1 MIAFTLKDGTT
12 TVSNYTTISSSGLL
26 YIALGQNEGT
36 ILVEAQEDE
45 AKATATITVESLPLT
60 GNPVNVLADNSK
72 NGQRQLGV
80 KVGDLSVTDGTW
92 ELVKTHSTTIAP
104 TTTIDNNGL
113 LKWTTAQTS
122 GQIGAKFTKE
132 DVSITIPIVFSKVK
146 SLFHRQQQ
154 QSNLDTRNNL
164 HLIK

>member
-1 MIAFTLKDGTT
+1 MSTFTLKDGTT
-12 TVSNYTTISSSGLL
+12 TVSKYTTISSSGLL

-36 ILVEAQEDE
+36 ILVEAQEDD

-92 ELVKTHSTTIAP
+92 ELVKTHSTTIAT

-132 DVSITIPIVFSKVK
+132 DVSITIPIVFAKGKIAISPSTATVQ
-146 SLFHRQQQ
+146 SGHTQQFTV
-154 QSNLDTRNNL
+154 N
-164 HLIK
+164 

>member
-1 MIAFTLKDGTT
+1 MITYTLKDGTT
-12 TVSNYTTISSSGLL
+12 TVSKYTTISSSGLL

-36 ILVEAQEDE
+36 ILVEAQEDN
-45 AKATATITVESLPLT
+45 AKATATITVESLSLT
-60 GNPVNVLADNSK
+60 GNPANVLADNSK

-80 KVGDLSVTDGTW
+80 KVGDLSVTDGKW
-92 ELVKTHSTTIAP
+92 ELVKTHSTTIAT

-132 DVSITIPIVFSKVK
+132 DVSITIPIVFAKGKITISPSTATV
-146 SLFHRQQQ
+146 
-154 QSNLDTRNNL
+154 QSGHTLQFTVN
-164 HLIK
+164 